1 MSSVSMQCSVRRSMA
16 LEWAGSLL
24 AACSSAMSPFV
35 AAIFLLGICLANAV
49 NFTTVYEWETFDFI
63 WPSGTDS
70 SIEEMKE
77 DYKRGNAYLNYMAVF
92 GDRLFLSLD
101 TNYGVPATLV
111 WLPTSGSSTAP
122 PKLAPFPSW
131 HLHKKENCNSIQ
143 RAYGID
149 TDTDGRLWVVDQ
161 GSINCPGKIWIFNLL
176 NNDQTEREH
185 QFPDA
190 VVSHSKDK
198 RALRDMVLDK
208 TTDDYL
214 AYITDVWSEHIIV
227 YSRKMDKSWSV
238 KTPEIKWFSLAL
250 SHPIREARQLYLARF
265 GSNKLYSVFVS
276 ELKNEGG
283 SAAVKFIGKWTEY
296 NPYRMVIDSGNVLY
310 ATFWTQNYLSKWN
323 ISEPFNE
330 QWFYEV
336 GRRRGAHRPFT
347 FAFDTNGILWMTQ
360 RDESEG
366 WSKAWHKLVKA
377 AVGA

>member
-1 MSSVSMQCSVRRSMA
+1 
-16 LEWAGSLL
+16 
-24 AACSSAMSPFV
+24 MSPLV
-35 AAIFLLGICLANAV
+35 AAIFLHGLCLANAV
-49 NFTTVYEWETFDFI
+49 NFTTVYQWDEFDFI

-131 HLHKKENCNSIQ
+131 HLHKKENCDSIQ

-149 TDTDGRLWVVDQ
+149 TDTDGRLWVIDQ
-161 GSINCPGKIWIFNLL
+161 GSNNCPGKIWIFNLL
-176 NNDQTEREH
+176 SDDTTERVH
-185 QFPDA
+185 QFPDT
-190 VVSHSKDK
+190 VVSHSKDN
-198 RALRDMVLDK
+198 RALRDIVLDK
-208 TTDDYL
+208 TPDDYV
-214 AYITDVWSEHIIV
+214 AYITDVLSEHIIV
-227 YSRKMDKSWSV
+227 YNRKTDKSWSV

-250 SHPIREARQLYLARF
+250 SPIREARQLYLARF
-265 GSNKLYSVFVS
+265 GSNEMYSLSVS
-276 ELKNEGG
+276 ELRKEGG
-283 SAAVKFIGKWTEY
+283 SAAVKLIGKWTEY

-323 ISEPFNE
+323 ISEPFRE
-330 QWFYEV
+330 QRFHEV
-336 GRRRGAHRPFT
+336 GTLGGAYRPFT
-347 FAFDTNGILWMTQ
+347 LALDTNGILWMTE
-360 RDESEG
+360 RIESEG
-366 WSKAWHKLVKA
+366 WSKPRHKLVKA